1 MEFTTDKINNV
12 VEMMNSTEEDQN
24 VALEILNDC
33 DIENN
38 IIPIL
43 IILKL
48 QYKLTL
54 YNIEIEAPRLH
65 QFVMKYVTDN
75 IISFNTIIRVINKL
89 GDSVTEDHKDVFNT
103 CVNDFLYNVAQK
115 SGMTFVDGVSTKIK
129 VVVNDKDRITS

>member
-129 VVVNDKDRITS
+129 VNDKDRITS

>member
-1 MEFTTDKINNV
+1 MEFTTNKINNV
-12 VEMMNSTEEDQN
+12 VGMMNSTEEDQN

-54 YNIEIEAPRLH
+54 
-65 QFVMKYVTDN
+65 
-75 IISFNTIIRVINKL
+75 
-89 GDSVTEDHKDVFNT
+89 
-103 CVNDFLYNVAQK
+103 
-115 SGMTFVDGVSTKIK
+115 
-129 VVVNDKDRITS
+129 

>member
-12 VEMMNSTEEDQN
+12 VEMLNSTEEDQN
-24 VALEILNDC
+24 VALGILNDC
-33 DIENN
+33 DMENN

-54 YNIEIEAPRLH
+54 FNIESDAPRLYS
-65 QFVMKYVTDN
+65 FVVKHVTDN
-75 IISFNTIIRVINKL
+75 IISFSTIIRVMNEL
-89 GDSVTEDHKDVFNT
+89 GDSVTEDHKNVFNT
-103 CVNDFLYNVAQK
+103 CVNDFFYNVAQK

-129 VVVNDKDRITS
+129 VGVNDKDRITS

>member
-1 MEFTTDKINNV
+1 MEFTINKINNIV
-12 VEMMNSTEEDQN
+12 GMMNSTEEDQN
-24 VALEILNDC
+24 IALEILNDC

-38 IIPIL
+38 IIPML

-54 YNIEIEAPRLH
+54 YDIENNAPRLH
-65 QFVMKYVTDN
+65 RFVIKYVSDN
-75 IISFNTIIRVINKL
+75 IISFNTILRVINKL
-89 GDSVTEDHKDVFNT
+89 GDSVTEDHKNVFNA